1 MEYIEKQDT
10 ELAVAELDQQIQRM
24 MNYVEQHSH
33 LASSAVRNTLKA
45 TIRYRDSLVSGQ
57 DHK

>member
-10 ELAVAELDQQIQRM
+10 ELAIAELDQQIQRM
-24 MNYVEQHSH
+24 INYVEQYSE

-45 TIRYRDSLVSGQ
+45 TIRYRASLVSGQ
-57 DHK
+57 GDK